1 MKNLTKKTK
10 LFIMIYL
17 VLSFITLVLALG
29 YSTKYSNMHIYYRI
43 NSKGTVVIDEAQEME
58 SGVSNKNLFTYF
70 AADASQ
76 VADDTVED
84 KPFMDEINAYYKKNG
99 TSGNVEN
106 FITGAEYNGS
116 TMAKTIYNFQNSL
129 SDYNQLIL
137 YYFIVFIIAVAV
149 LFIFS
154 NHSRKIYYKS
164 NLVVG
169 VAIPAV
175 IVIFSIIMLVQNF
188 SIMSTVNKNFKL
200 FQLVDLLMDRDCTT
214 KMADNL
220 AYNYQTKGDISG
232 LMTKGEANMTFYIA
246 LAIYAIVILY
256 SVFIAVL
263 TIVKYKEGSQRRA
276 EIEERMAQEN
286 D

>member
-106 FITGAEYNGS
+106 FITGAEYNGFNG
-116 TMAKTIYNFQNSL
+116 KN
-129 SDYNQLIL
+129 
-137 YYFIVFIIAVAV
+137 
-149 LFIFS
+149 
-154 NHSRKIYYKS
+154 
-164 NLVVG
+164 NL
-169 VAIPAV
+169 
-175 IVIFSIIMLVQNF
+175 
-188 SIMSTVNKNFKL
+188 
-200 FQLVDLLMDRDCTT
+200 
-214 KMADNL
+214 
-220 AYNYQTKGDISG
+220 
-232 LMTKGEANMTFYIA
+232 
-246 LAIYAIVILY
+246 
-256 SVFIAVL
+256 
-263 TIVKYKEGSQRRA
+263 
-276 EIEERMAQEN
+276 
-286 D
+286 